1 LPNEEWRTALT
12 SVPVNTTLRLL
23 HPTSLE
29 IQFHKCLVT
38 DDPRLPKLRLIGHLP
53 SMTVNISDIRL
64 LQALSIIQSI
74 PMPEKQTPLEGQI
87 VLSKSVSQMSLK
99 EVGIT
104 IEKKKQKVHI
114 AAMKQTTDLEMA
126 FQMKEFTLLISKH
139 QDDNI
144 SEFIRFQ
151 VLQLEIDML
160 QRTYDQEVKLRL
172 GGVQIR
178 QHYENEKIFM
188 VNTPMSIGQDAYLIT
203 IRYINVNKR
212 SPEFVTRHDSVV
224 QFLQL
229 NFTSLDILLHQ
240 QALLELLQYST
251 KIQDQIS
258 ALKNIEKKK
267 VEHFRPSQLISIQEE
282 TSGFFKEQLQKRRST
297 LRRRKLT
304 TEYIDLKIT
313 ANVNSINLKIS
324 NVARNIAAMQVEGI
338 HFNFLSTSLYS
349 QIIAELSSIGIKD
362 LNPASIYKDIVA
374 VEGTESLQFQVMMYN
389 IEQCKIDK
397 HNMSVNLTM
406 SCHRIVFL
414 NAFVTSIMNFLNN
427 FQTAQQAIR
436 EASAAA
442 TEIAKT
448 NMKDVQESIS
458 CIKLD
463 INIKAPII
471 YIPMNSRSKHSL
483 MLDMGNLK
491 INNFFMK
498 PKMMKEDTGDPIV
511 DNMKIDLQNV
521 KLSRI
526 RLDITEFTI
535 QNEVLLLEPV
545 TFLLIMKRNLSTAWF
560 TSIPD
565 IDISG
570 NINKINLLFSKED
583 YVMSMKVFEQNFSET
598 FEDLRPSIQAA
609 PSLLKLEPSRLQI
622 QPIYKYEID
631 AMPMEPPVAEKELDK
646 RISVNFEFYMDS
658 LVINLFTGGSK
669 LLQSQSSP
677 LRTTDHR
684 LACFSLTHLG
694 MTGRIFADGLMES
707 RILLMNCTLDDTRRE
722 SSMIRIME
730 RINVPTTMP
739 NEDLE
744 IDNEYSSRNML
755 DITVRQSPNELF
767 VDARVFSFSII
778 VSLDYLLKIK
788 DFFDTNDRNKIPK
801 THIMRSESMI
811 MLYKKQQ
818 QAVQTRQQIIA
829 AAPKMLMINLY
840 IEKPDIILLE
850 DMDNIDSNCIILNM
864 QLLLKIQI
872 MGEHQMITGSIKDFS
887 ILTGIYNPAKRADW
901 IYEVLKPCSININGS
916 TPEGKG
922 LHVEVLFTDIH
933 ISVSPGVI
941 EILNRVIQT
950 VMMEKEE
957 KEIEIIKP
965 EPDYERLWMITPF
978 EEYDYW
984 FLKTEVAMEAFEEFT
999 YLDEEIAAA
1008 YKPELA
1014 VILAPTIL
1022 FTLEAGVGNKTLPM
1036 LLLHASFQSN
1046 IMDWSTRSMT
1056 IDSTIS
1062 MVIAYYNSRLALWE
1076 PLVEPVE
1083 KFVDDKYVSTPWE
1096 LKTKIQFH
1104 DIMVDS
1110 KGASAA
1116 SSPSDAEL
1124 YQTSTK
1130 ISVDVTSYEN
1140 LEITVTKTCLD
1151 VLNQLVQAFSSA
1163 MDKDRKEPIKKMA
1176 PFILKNETG
1185 LTMILDLEQ
1194 SIFKVFNNNSRIRDN
1209 NDMYMQVI
1217 LESGASIE
1225 LARKVSKLSI
1235 CLVKALKAESVRDR
1249 DIDTF
1254 VVSFKGIQDKLT
1266 IPVLKADKRFFPL
1279 KHRKEDSEEWGIVSD
1294 VNIENGSTIITLRS
1308 ILQVHNHFDQPVF
1321 VYYMTKRGNEV
1332 ECVGIVAPNGKFN
1345 LPLDVVY
1352 TPTNIYWLFFSVD
1365 EYMVS
1370 VEPFIWKDLQKT
1382 VSAMKLLKCEPR
1394 SKQVTTPFYIQVT
1407 GQIEQVYLENTN
1419 RHTMISTIYNVHL
1432 YPPVYLKNFLPI
1444 DIIVCLPDN
1453 AKENLIEPSAT
1464 IQLPINPVKSNII
1477 IKLPNYLEKN
1487 WSCLGEIIMD
1497 PAEFAIWSFE
1507 SFDSSQIIMDLG
1519 MHTLHKHGSMIMALY
1534 CPFWMLNKTG
1544 LMLCYKAMDDYMNIM
1559 YHPDNF
1565 RGPILFSFRSKAFF
1579 SKKKAVIRIE
1589 DGPWSNKFSIDVAG
1603 SQGVVACKHNGMIYQ
1618 IGVHNQLTYNSLT
1631 KQITFTPYYI
1641 LINNADFLIE
1651 CQEND
1656 GRIDDELIKVPPGEC
1671 VPLWPRSEHKTL
1683 KAKVADLPE
1692 KTPAF
1697 TYNESQMTLLKLNN
1711 KYGGINIDIQ
1721 ISEGGIYISMS
1732 AYSPG
1737 DALALIINHTQYTI
1751 DLWEKGSI
1759 NVKSLQSHNKMF
1771 YAWENPTGPRKLIW
1785 EDSNG
1790 KEIGDTLHKDNLGI
1804 FQLPDINQELYYVS
1818 FLVGMQRVLLF
1829 TANLKIAEDCQLAG
1843 DLEAIDQEITFNIH
1857 GIGFSLVNNITNSE
1871 LLYMC
1876 IASSGVIWET
1886 RKSLGGRW
1894 QPLEIKIADAIE
1906 EGYQRYIKELQ
1917 ADEIANYR
1925 ILLEP
1930 KLMVDYMNMQML
1942 QPHRRYMRRTY
1953 RTGFW
1958 VQYRTSTHQV
1968 QLHVKINKLQI
1979 DNQLQDCMFPVILA
1993 PVPLPKTIART
2004 IERKPFAELSMVKRL
2019 LQHSNVQQFR
2029 YFKALVQE
2037 FHIKLDIVFINAI
2050 VNFFE
2055 AGEISDV
2062 EESNF
2067 FRTDMNLVNEPLIY
2081 YVVRIS
2087 TAEQP
2092 NFFDL
2097 VHFSPLKIHVSF
2109 SMISDDEASSVMPHV
2124 VNVLSQGVGVTLTDI
2139 HDIVFKLA
2147 YFERTH
2153 TFMTREQFIREMT
2166 FHYVG
2171 QAIKQAYVLILGL
2184 DVIGNPYG
2192 LVVGTIKGIEDLF
2205 YEPFQG
2211 AIQGPGEF
2219 AEGLFLGL
2227 RSMLGHTVGGM
2238 ADAMSKITGAMGKG
2252 IAVLTFDK
2260 EYQRKRLEQLHK
2272 PPAKL
2277 QEGLAQSG
2285 KDLVM
2290 GVVDGVTGVVTKPI
2304 SGAKEEGVEGF
2315 FKGVGKGVVGLV
2327 TRPTAGIIDFASGS
2341 FGAVKRATEV
2351 NDEVKRLRSPRFLQ
2365 SDGLVRP
2372 YIKSEADG
2380 NKILIELEKGKYA
2393 STDVY
2398 FYHMYFQKDVL
2409 LLTDKRLLYL
2419 EHNDLF
2425 GGWRIQWTYTWNEFT
2440 ESPKIVEK
2448 GVQIFIKDIK
2458 KKLGLFGAV
2467 HHLITK
2473 TFLIAEHDIKEL
2485 LCNKI
2490 QEQISQNKV

>member
-1 LPNEEWRTALT
+1 VPVDTALT
-12 SVPVNTTLRLL
+12 LL
-23 HPTSLE
+23 YPTSLE

-38 DDPRLPKLRLIGHLP
+38 DDPRLPKLRFIGHLP
-53 SMTVNISDIRL
+53 SVTVNITDIRL

-74 PMPEKQTPLEGQI
+74 PMPEKTRMEEQI
-87 VLSKSVSQMSLK
+87 VLSKSVSRMSLK
-99 EVGIT
+99 EVGIS
-104 IEKKKQKVHI
+104 IEKKKQKIDIV
-114 AAMKQTTDLEMA
+114 AMKQTISLEMA
-126 FQMKEFTLLISKH
+126 FQMKEFTLLMSNY

-144 SEFIRFQ
+144 SEFIRVQ
-151 VLQLEIDML
+151 VLQLEADML

-178 QHYENEKIFM
+178 QRYENQEIFM
-188 VNTPMSIGQDAYLIT
+188 VNTPISIGRDAYLIT
-203 IRYINVNKR
+203 IKYTKVNKH

-229 NFTSLDILLHQ
+229 NFTSLDMLLHQ
-240 QALLELLQYST
+240 EALLELLRFST

-258 ALKNIEKKK
+258 ALQSVKKKK
-267 VEHFRPSQLISIQEE
+267 VKHLRPSQLASIQEE
-282 TSGFFKEQLQKRRST
+282 ASGFLKEQLQKRRLI

-304 TEYIDLKIT
+304 KDRIDLKIT
-313 ANVNSINLKIS
+313 ANVGSINLKIS
-324 NVARNIAAMQVEGI
+324 NVVRDIAAMHVDGI
-338 HFNFLSTSLYS
+338 HFNFLSTLLYS
-349 QIIAELSSIGIKD
+349 QVIIELSSISIED
-362 LNPASIYKDIVA
+362 LNPASIYKDIIS
-374 VEGTESLQFQVMMYN
+374 VEGTESLQLQVTMHN
-389 IEQCKIDK
+389 IEQCEIDK
-397 HNMSVNLTM
+397 HNMSINLTM
-406 SCHRIVFL
+406 GCHRIVFL
-414 NAFVTSIMNFLNN
+414 NAFITSIMNFLNN
-427 FQTAQQAIR
+427 FQTAQQAIK

-442 TEIAKT
+442 REAAKT
-448 NMKDVQESIS
+448 NINDVQKNIS

-471 YIPMNSRSKHSL
+471 YIPMNSKSEHSL
-483 MLDMGNLK
+483 ILDMGNLT

-498 PKMMKEDTGDPIV
+498 LEMMKEDTGEYPIV

-521 KLSRI
+521 KLSRV
-526 RLDITEFTI
+526 RLDVMKFIT

-583 YVMSMKVFEQNFSET
+583 YIMILKVFEENFSET
-598 FEDLRPSIQAA
+598 FEDSRFIQVA
-609 PSLLKLEPSRLQI
+609 PSVLKLEPSRLQI
-622 QPIYKYEID
+622 QPVYKYEVD
-631 AMPMEPPVAEKELDK
+631 ASLVEPPPVEEQLHE
-646 RISVNFEFYMDS
+646 RISVNFEFYMHS

-669 LLQSQSSP
+669 LLQSQVSP
-677 LRTTDHR
+677 LRTPDHG
-684 LACFSLTHLG
+684 LACFSLTHLS
-694 MTGRIFADGLMES
+694 MTGRIFADGVIDT

-722 SSMIRIME
+722 SSLIRIME
-730 RINVPTTMP
+730 RINVLATMP
-739 NEDLE
+739 NKDL
-744 IDNEYSSRNML
+744 DNEYTKSRNML
-755 DITVRQSPNELF
+755 DITVRQSPKELF
-767 VDARVFSFSII
+767 VDAQVFSFSII
-778 VSLDYLLKIK
+778 VSLDYILKIK
-788 DFFDTNDRNKIPK
+788 DFFDMNSK
-801 THIMRSESMI
+801 TPAPIQKSDSMV
-811 MLYKKQQ
+811 LLFKKQQ
-818 QAVQTRQQIIA
+818 QAVQTRRQVIA
-829 AAPKMLMINLY
+829 AAPKILTINLH

-850 DMDNIDSNCIILNM
+850 DMDNIDCNCIILNM
-864 QLLLKIQI
+864 ELLLKIQI
-872 MGEHQMITGSIKDFS
+872 MEKHQVITGSIKDLS
-887 ILTGIYNPAKRADW
+887 LSTGIYNPAKRADW
-901 IYEVLKPCSININGS
+901 LYQVLKPCSITISGS
-916 TPEGKG
+916 TPEEKG
-922 LHVEVLFTDIH
+922 LHSEIFCTDIH

-950 VMMEKEE
+950 VMIEKEE
-957 KEIEIIKP
+957 KEMEIIKP
-965 EPDYERLWMITPF
+965 EPNYEGIWIITPF

-984 FLKTEVAMEAFEEFT
+984 FLRTEVAMEALEEFT
-999 YLDEEIAAA
+999 YEEEITAV

-1046 IMDWSTRSMT
+1046 IMDWSTKSMS

-1083 KFVDDKYVSTPWE
+1083 KFDNGKCISTPWE

-1104 DIMVDS
+1104 DIILES
-1110 KGASAA
+1110 KAASAA
-1116 SSPSDAEL
+1116 SSPSDEL
-1124 YQTSTK
+1124 YQASK
-1130 ISVDVTSYEN
+1130 ISIDITSCDN

-1151 VLNQLVQAFSSA
+1151 LLNQLIKVFSSA
-1163 MDKDRKEPIKKMA
+1163 MDIDRKEPIKKMA

-1194 SIFKVFNNNSRIRDN
+1194 SIFKIFNNSKVRDS
-1209 NDMYMQVI
+1209 NDMYMEVI
-1217 LESGASIE
+1217 LETGASIE
-1225 LARKVSKLSI
+1225 LARKISKLSI
-1235 CLVKALKAESVRDR
+1235 SLVEVLKAETAKDKDA
-1249 DIDTF
+1249 DIF
-1254 VVSFKGIQDKLT
+1254 VVSFKGIEDKLA

-1294 VNIENGSTIITLRS
+1294 VNIENGSTIVTLRS
-1308 ILQVHNHFDQPVF
+1308 ILQVHNHFDQPVSI
-1321 VYYMTKRGNEV
+1321 YYMTKRGNEV
-1332 ECVGIVAPNGKFN
+1332 ECVGIVAPNDKFN

-1352 TPTNIYWLFFSVD
+1352 HPTNIYWLFFSVD
-1365 EYMVS
+1365 GYMVS

-1382 VSAMKLLKCEPR
+1382 VSATKLLKCEPR
-1394 SKQVTTPFYIQVT
+1394 SKAITEPFYIQVT
-1407 GQIEQVYLENTN
+1407 GKIEQVYFENTN
-1419 RHTMISTIYNVHL
+1419 RHTMVSTIYNVHL
-1432 YPPVYLKNFLPI
+1432 YPPVYIKNFLPI
-1444 DIIVCLPDN
+1444 DIIICLPDN
-1453 AKENLIEPSAT
+1453 AKENLVEASAT
-1464 IQLPINPVKSNII
+1464 LQLPIDPVKSNII
-1477 IKLPNYLEKN
+1477 IKLPNYLERN

-1497 PAEFAIWSFE
+1497 PPEFAIWSFE
-1507 SFDSSQIIMDLG
+1507 SFDSTQTVIMDLG
-1519 MHTLHKHGSMIMALY
+1519 MHTLHKHGSMIMGLY

-1544 LMLCYKAMDDYMNIM
+1544 LMLSYKAMDDYMNIL
-1559 YHPDNF
+1559 YHPENF
-1565 RGPILFSFRSKAFF
+1565 KGPILFSFRSKAFF
-1579 SKKKAVIRIE
+1579 SKKKAMIRIE
-1589 DGPWSNKFSIDVAG
+1589 DGEWSNKFSIDVAG
-1603 SQGVVACKHNGMIYQ
+1603 SQGVVACKYNGMIYQ

-1631 KQITFTPYYI
+1631 KQITFTPYYV

-1656 GRIDDELIKVPPGEC
+1656 GRIDDQLIKVPPGEC
-1671 VPLWPRSEHKTL
+1671 VALWPRSEHKTL
-1683 KAKVADLPE
+1683 KAKAADQPE

-1697 TYNESQMTLLKLNN
+1697 TYSESQMTLLKLDN
-1711 KYGGINIDIQ
+1711 KYGGINIDVQ

-1751 DLWEKGSI
+1751 NLWEKGSI
-1759 NVKSLQSHNKMF
+1759 NVRSLQSYNRMF
-1771 YAWENPTGPRKLIW
+1771 YAWENPAGPRKLIW

-1790 KEIGDTLHKDNLGI
+1790 KEIGDTLHKDNLGV
-1804 FQLPDINQELYYVS
+1804 FELLDIHQELYYVS

-1829 TANLKIAEDCQLAG
+1829 TGNLKIAEDCQLAG
-1843 DLEAIDQEITFNIH
+1843 DLEAIDKEITVNIH

-1876 IASSGVIWET
+1876 IASSGVIWES
-1886 RKSLGGRW
+1886 RKSPGGRW
-1894 QPLEIKIADAIE
+1894 RPLEIKMADVIE
-1906 EGYQRYIKELQ
+1906 EGYQCYIKELE
-1917 ADEIANYR
+1917 ANKDANYR
-1925 ILLEP
+1925 VMLEP
-1930 KLMVDYMNMQML
+1930 KLMVDYMNLQML
-1942 QPHRRYMRRTY
+1942 HPQRKYMRRIY

-1958 VQYRTSTHQV
+1958 LQYRTSVHQV

-1979 DNQLQDCMFPVILA
+1979 DNQLSECMFPVILA
-1993 PVPLPKTIART
+1993 PVPLPKTIARS
-2004 IERKPFAELSMVKRL
+2004 IVMKPFAELSMVKRL
-2019 LQHSNVQQFR
+2019 LQHSSVQQFR

-2037 FHIKLDIVFINAI
+2037 FHIKVDIVFINAI
-2050 VNFFE
+2050 INFFE
-2055 AGEISDV
+2055 AGEISDA
-2062 EESNF
+2062 EESAF
-2067 FRTDMNLVNEPLIY
+2067 FQTDMNLVNEPLMY

-2109 SMISDDEASSVMPHV
+2109 SMTSNAETPSVMPHV
-2124 VNVLSQGVGVTLTDI
+2124 LNVLLQGIGVTLTDI

-2153 TFMTREQFIREMT
+2153 VFMTREQFIREMS
-2166 FHYVG
+2166 FHYAG

-2252 IAVLTFDK
+2252 IAALTFDK
-2260 EYQRKRLEQLHK
+2260 EYQRKRLEQLHR

-2285 KDLVM
+2285 KGLVM
-2290 GVVDGVTGVVTKPI
+2290 GVVDGVTGIVIKPI

-2341 FGAVKRATEV
+2341 FGAVKRATEL

-2365 SDGLVRP
+2365 PDGLVRP

-2380 NKILIELEKGKYA
+2380 NKILVELEKGRYA

-2398 FYHMYFQKDVL
+2398 LYHIYFQKDVL

-2425 GGWRIQWTYTWNEFT
+2425 GGWRVQWTYTWNEFT

-2448 GVQIFIKDIK
+2448 GVQIFVKEIK
-2458 KKLGLFGAV
+2458 KKLGLFGV
-2467 HHLITK
+2467 MHHHVTK
-2473 TFLIAEHDIKEL
+2473 TLLIAEYDIKEL
-2485 LCNKI
+2485 LCHKI
-2490 QEQISQNKV
+2490 QEQISQYKA